1 MFTRSFP
8 CYASVTSWESTEL
21 VQLLRAK
28 LSFLGSRSE
37 EPKTWT
43 GQNLPEIAE
52 FGFAI
57 KNLVHRDTF
66 LLEIFVVFLFLLF
79 SIQSEKM
86 SNQFSINFSNS

>member
-1 MFTRSFP
+1 MFLLCAVFTRTFP
-8 CYASVTSWESTEL
+8 CYASVTSWESTEF
-21 VQLLRAK
+21 VQLPRAK

-66 LLEIFVVFLFLLF
+66 LLEIFVVFLFYYLAYNLKNAK
-79 SIQSEKM
+79 SIL
-86 SNQFSINFSNS
+86 N